1 MCHRTRHCARPSKRK
16 NSNSKSRIGESEE
29 NPGDMPRV
37 IQQELAST
45 PSLWTVAFGLAERMR
60 GGQMIWFYKMAVTC
74 VLLAMIAAD
83 GPSKPGWI
91 GVRKQ
96 PQADVWDPKLYPEWM
111 EAGIEGPDGWRGG
124 QVTLEVSNDAPTL
137 TGAHVSFSIV
147 LHFPPSQRVLP
158 DGHVIWAS
166 NGTING
172 SQVWDGQPVYP
183 QRSEAACVFPDGQP
197 CPSEAGPHRSF
208 VYVWKAWGQY
218 WQVLGGP
225 VSKLSIET
233 LGVAAGPHT
242 MEVTVYHHRG
252 PRSYVPIARGSSA
265 FTLTDQVP
273 FSVSVSQLQALEA
286 AEKRFLRNQ
295 PLSFNLQLHDPSS
308 YLAQAD
314 LSYTWNFG
322 DGSGTLISRVP
333 TVTHTYLVPGPV
345 TAQVVLEAAIPLSSC
360 GTSPAPGTDLPSTQ
374 SLGTTT
380 GGIISEAPSTPAG
393 EVPTAAAPTTRASEV
408 PTAAAPTTRASGV
421 PTAAAPTTRASGVPT
436 AAAPGTTAW
445 ESPATAVPGTTVKEG
460 PRAGSTGT
468 TAGRVL
474 TAAPTDNPGEAIS
487 VADVIEDTTG
497 AGQTVESVDAPD
509 TVVVNPGT
517 SPAVPTE
524 GTSEV
529 PTGPSLRPEATNL
542 PGITGAS
549 ALPSA
554 GTAVLALVKRQT
566 PLDCILYRFGSF
578 ALTLDIVQGIE
589 SAEILQAVP
598 VSEGDAVELTV
609 SCQGGLPEE
618 VCTEVSSPGCQL
630 PAQKV
635 CQPVVSSPD
644 CQLVLH
650 QVLEGGAGVYCL
662 NVSLADTNSIV
673 LASTQLIVPRQEA
686 GTQKAPL
693 LVGIMLAIVAI
704 ALASLVYRR
713 VKRGSAL
720 PQSWLPQGTVHW
732 LRLPSS
738 FHPRLSGESSPLL
751 SGQQV

>member
-1 MCHRTRHCARPSKRK
+1 M
-16 NSNSKSRIGESEE
+16 
-29 NPGDMPRV
+29 
-37 IQQELAST
+37 
-45 PSLWTVAFGLAERMR
+45 AFGLAERMR
-60 GGQMIWFYKMAVTC
+60 GGQMIWFYKMAMTC
-74 VLLAMIAAD
+74 ALLAMIAAD
-83 GPSKPGWI
+83 GSSKPGWI

-96 PQADVWDPKLYPEWM
+96 SQADVWDSKLYPEWM
-111 EAGIEGPDGWRGG
+111 EAGIQDPNCWRGG

-137 TGAHVSFSIV
+137 TGAHVSFSVI

-183 QRSEAACVFPDGQP
+183 QRSDAACVFPDGQP
-197 CPSEAGPHRSF
+197 CPSEAGPHRNF
-208 VYVWKAWGQY
+208 VYVWKTWGQY

-233 LGVAAGPHT
+233 LGVATGPHI

-265 FTLTDQVP
+265 FALTDQVP
-273 FSVSVSQLQALEA
+273 FSVSVSQLQALDG
-286 AEKRFLRNQ
+286 AERRFLRNQ
-295 PLSFNLQLHDPSS
+295 PLIFNLQLHDPSS
-308 YLAQAD
+308 YLSQAD

-345 TAQVVLEAAIPLSSC
+345 IAQVVLEAAIPLPSC
-360 GTSPAPGTDLPSTQ
+360 GTSPAPGTDLPKVPTAVAS
-374 SLGTTT
+374 TTT
-380 GGIISEAPSTPAG
+380 AT
-393 EVPTAAAPTTRASEV
+393 EVPTAVASTTTATEV
-408 PTAAAPTTRASGV
+408 PTAVASTTTATEV
-421 PTAAAPTTRASGVPT
+421 PTAVASTYTATEVPT
-436 AAAPGTTAW
+436 VVAPGTTAR
-445 ESPATAVPGTTVKEG
+445 EAPATEVPGTTVKEV
-460 PRAGSTGT
+460 PTVAFTGT
-468 TAGRVL
+468 TAGRVPS
-474 TAAPTDNPGEAIS
+474 AAPLDNPDEVIS
-487 VADVIEDTTG
+487 IVDVIENTTG
-497 AGQTVESVDAPD
+497 AGQTSESLDMPD
-509 TVVVNPGT
+509 TVVINPGT
-517 SPAVPTE
+517 RPAVPAE

-529 PTGPSLRPEATNL
+529 STGPSLRPEATNL

-549 ALPSA
+549 ALPST

-618 VCTEVSSPGCQL
+618 VCTEISSPGCQL

-704 ALASLVYRR
+704 ALATLVYRR
-713 VKRGSAL
+713 VKQGSAL
-720 PQSWLPQGTVHW
+720 PQSWLPQCTVHW
-732 LRLPSS
+732 LRLPPS
-738 FHPRLSGESSPLL
+738 FHPGLSGESSPLL